1 MPTARVLRILHLE
14 DDPRDTELM
23 VESLRGDGIE
33 CDVTRV
39 DTRSDFLEELRCRH
53 FDVVISDITVPGF
66 NGIAA
71 QELWK
76 QEWPHIPF
84 IFLSGTFGEEIAV
97 ERLREGATD
106 YVLKN
111 WMQKLPGVV
120 RRALR
125 EMHERAS
132 RLQAQA
138 DLHTLNAELE
148 KRVEVR
154 TSELSAANRA
164 LEQANRAKDEF
175 LSRMSH
181 ELRTPLNAVLGF
193 AQLLDADI
201 LTPDQRESV
210 VQILEAG
217 RHLRDLTDEALEIS
231 SAAPPRDALA
241 PVIPKRPV
249 PGSGTVL
256 YIEDNPS
263 NARLLQRVLTQQRP
277 GVTLLIATSGEA
289 GLEMALTHRP
299 DLIFLDLHL
308 PGIQGEEVLRRLAGD
323 ARTSAIPV
331 AVLSADA
338 TQIQNRRLLAAG
350 AVAYLT
356 KPLDVSQ
363 VLELLDERLA

>member
-14 DDPRDTELM
+14 DDPRDTDLM
-23 VESLRGDGIE
+23 VATLRGDGID

-39 DTRSDFLEELRCRH
+39 DTRSDFLDELRRH
-53 FDVVISDITVPGF
+53 EFDVVISDVTVPGF

-71 QELWK
+71 QELWR

-132 RLQAQA
+132 RLQAQS
-138 DLHTLNAELE
+138 DLHALNEELE
-148 KRVEVR
+148 KRVEDR
-154 TSELSAANRA
+154 TRELSAANRA
-164 LEQANRAKDEF
+164 LEEANRVKGEF

-193 AQLLDADI
+193 AQLLDADG
-201 LTPDQRESV
+201 LAPDQRECV
-210 VQILEAG
+210 MQILEAG
-217 RHLRDLTDEALEIS
+217 RHLRDLTDEALDIS
-231 SAAPPRDALA
+231 RTTPLRDPLS
-241 PVIPKRPV
+241 PVIPARA

-263 NARLLQRVLTQQRP
+263 NTRLLQRVLTQRRP
-277 GVTLLIATSGEA
+277 GVTLLIATAGEA
-289 GLEMALTHRP
+289 GMEMALTHQP

-308 PGIQGEEVLRRLAGD
+308 PGMQGEEVLRGLAED
-323 ARTSAIPV
+323 ARTRAIPV

-338 TQIQNRRLLAAG
+338 TPIQNRRLLAAG

-363 VLELLDERLA
+363 LLELLDERLA